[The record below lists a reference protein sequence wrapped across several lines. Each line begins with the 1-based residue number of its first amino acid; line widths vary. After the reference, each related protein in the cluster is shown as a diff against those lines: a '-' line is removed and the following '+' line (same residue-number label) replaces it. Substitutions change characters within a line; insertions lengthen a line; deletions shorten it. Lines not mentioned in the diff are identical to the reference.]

1 MILKNIIKK
10 SVIVTA
16 IILLLLPQFAMA
28 AVFNRNH
35 IISDLDLTNANAM
48 SMSHIQKFLTGKG
61 ALGSYITLD
70 PWGNEKSAAQ
80 IIYDSAQYW
89 IISPQYL
96 MVRMQIEQSL
106 ITTSNPSDYQ
116 LDWATG
122 YGCPDSGVKYN
133 EYKGFFNQINWAAR
147 KIRESYLAD
156 LESRGMTFTGWGPG
170 ITKTVT
176 DYNGTYEVTPVNN
189 ATAALYTYTPHVY
202 NANYN
207 IWRFWNQWFTKH
219 YPDGSLLQVEGEN
232 GVYLIQNGKKRP
244 FLSRTAL
251 VTRFNPSRIILVS
264 GTDLDSYEDGQPIK
278 FANYS
283 LIRSTDSNRVFL
295 IDGDEKRYIE
305 SPEIFRKI
313 GFNPEEIVEVPE
325 SDLAPY
331 TWGTNINMQS
341 IYPTGVL
348 LQSKETGGIS
358 YVENGVRHS
367 IWSKEILQSRF
378 SNRTP
383 VVVEQA
389 SIDQYPKEDP
399 ILFKDGELITSPGS
413 RGVYIISNGQR
424 RGIASKEAFDSLG
437 FKWENIIWT
446 TDNALNI
453 HPEGEPIDIVN

>member
-1 MILKNIIKK
+1 MNIIKK
-10 SVIVTA
+10 IT
-16 IILLLLPQFAMA
+16 IITIICTILLPQFAWA
-28 AVFNRNH
+28 AVFNHNH
-35 IISDLDLTNANAM
+35 IITDTDLTNAGGM
-48 SMSHIQKFLTGKG
+48 SVSHIQKFLEAKG

-70 PWGNEKSAAQ
+70 PWGAEKTAAQ
-80 IIYDSAQYW
+80 IIYDAAQYW
-89 IISPQYL
+89 TISPQYL
-96 MVRMQIEQSL
+96 LVRMQIEQSL
-106 ITTSNPSDYQ
+106 ITVTHPTTYQ

-122 YGCPDSGVKYN
+122 YGCPDSGEKYDQ
-133 EYKGFFNQINWAAR
+133 YKGFFNQINWAAR
-147 KIRESYLAD
+147 KVRESYLAD
-156 LESRGMTFTGWGPG
+156 LETRGMTFTGWGPG

-176 DYNGTYEVTPVNN
+176 DYNGVYEVTPVNN

-207 IWRFWNQWFTKH
+207 IWKFWNQWFAKN

-232 GVYLIQNGKKRP
+232 GVYIIKNGKKRP

-251 VTRFNPSRIILVS
+251 VTRYNPAHIIIV
-264 GTDLDSYEDGQPIK
+264 TRTELDAYEEGQPIK

-283 LIRSTDSNRVFL
+283 LLRSTNNGRTFL
-295 IDGDEKRYIE
+295 IDGDYKRYIE
-305 SPEIFRKI
+305 SPEIFRAI
-313 GFNPEEIVEVPE
+313 GFNPEEIMDVPE
-325 SDLAPY
+325 SDLSPY

-348 LQSKETGGIS
+348 LQSLETGGIS

-389 SIDQYPKEDP
+389 TIDQYPKEDP
-399 ILFKDGELITSPGS
+399 IKFKDGELITSPS
-413 RGVYIISNGQR
+413 ARGVYVISNGQR
-424 RGIASKEAFDSLG
+424 RGIASKEAFDTLG

-446 TDNALNI
+446 TDGALNI
-453 HPEGEPIDIVN
+453 HPEGEPINIIN

>member
-10 SVIVTA
+10 SIIVAVI
-16 IILLLLPQFAMA
+16 ILLLPQFAMA

-358 YVENGVRHS
+358 YVENGIRHS

-383 VVVEQA
+383 VVVEQT

-437 FKWENIIWT
+437 FKWKNIIWT